1 MIKKTAAVVLPTIL
15 AVGIIAYML
24 YRVWD
29 DLLIA
34 VQNAVW
40 SYLLLAFLICAGGG
54 FFAASGTVPF

>member
-1 MIKKTAAVVLPTIL
+1 MIKKAMTIVFPTIL
-15 AVGIIAYML
+15 AVGIIAFML

-40 SYLLLAFLICAGGG
+40 SYLILAVFICVGAWFLRG
-54 FFAASGTVPF
+54 FRYAPF